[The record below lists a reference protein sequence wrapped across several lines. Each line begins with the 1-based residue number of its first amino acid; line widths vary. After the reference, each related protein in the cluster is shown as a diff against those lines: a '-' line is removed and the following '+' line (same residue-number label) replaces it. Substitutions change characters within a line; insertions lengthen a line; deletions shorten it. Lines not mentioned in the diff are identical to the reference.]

1 MDEQS
6 ARPRIDRDRILD
18 VAERITREEGLGK
31 LTLRRI
37 GTEIGA
43 DPTAIYRHF
52 RNKQELLVQLA
63 ERLFGRVTAL
73 DPSRP
78 WRERM
83 HALIRE
89 GLDRFR
95 SHVDIALLLAKAG
108 DEIPGLRLITE
119 TSLAMLDEVGLT
131 PEQAAHWYQVIENH
145 VVGTGVYYA
154 VLEQLPEP
162 RLDNLDGVRRAAA
175 LLPAGEFPRT
185 RDAAPYLFPDL
196 DQAFDTG
203 TDAILD
209 AIERLGGQPAA

>member
-1 MDEQS
+1 MEEGT
-6 ARPRIDRDRILD
+6 RPRLDRERILD
-18 VAERITREEGLGK
+18 AAESIASTEGVGS
-31 LTLRRI
+31 LTMRRI
-37 GTEIGA
+37 GSELGA

-63 ERLFGRVTAL
+63 ERLFGRVSSI
-73 DPSRP
+73 DPSLP

-89 GLDRFR
+89 GLERFR

-108 DEIPGLRLITE
+108 DEIPGLRHITE
-119 TSLAMLDEVGLT
+119 TSLAMLAEAGLT

-145 VVGTGVYYA
+145 VVGSGVYYA

-162 RLDNLDGVRRAAA
+162 RLENLDGVRRAAA
-175 LLPAGEFPRT
+175 LLPSGEFPRT

-209 AIERLGGQPAA
+209 AIERVGGA